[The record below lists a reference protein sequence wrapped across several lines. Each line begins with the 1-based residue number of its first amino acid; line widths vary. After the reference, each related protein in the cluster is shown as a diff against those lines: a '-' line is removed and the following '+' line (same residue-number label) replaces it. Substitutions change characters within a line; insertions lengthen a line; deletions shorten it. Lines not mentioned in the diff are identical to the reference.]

1 MEFEKIKNE
10 IINSD
15 FIKEIKS
22 LVLKHKYKS
31 IIFTLSLI
39 FIINTGIW
47 TSIDGLITTG
57 TLIAV
62 IVNIYINAKNKE
74 VELQKI
80 PIYFNEK
87 KLNLDITRKDFTRQE
102 LQGILGILRKN
113 MKIQYEV
120 EYLSEIAYLDDIYK
134 IQKSKMDRLVIK
146 ITEKE
151 LEQFKDEIYETNN

>member
-1 MEFEKIKNE
+1 MEFGKIKNE